1 MTINERVKEVRKAKG
16 LTLEEFGNIVGVQKS
31 GLSKVERGENN
42 VSEQM
47 FKSIVREFGVSEAW
61 LRDETGDMFADGIRM
76 EGVRRM
82 VSSLEFDNESFKAR
96 LISALSELP
105 ESDWL
110 KVEAFCRKLLAEG
123 KAQDTEELLAA
134 HMREGFTADSPE
146 ALADIEMIKRIDSG
160 ETD

>member
-96 LISALSELP
+96 LISALS
-105 ESDWL
+105 
-110 KVEAFCRKLLAEG
+110 
-123 KAQDTEELLAA
+123 
-134 HMREGFTADSPE
+134 
-146 ALADIEMIKRIDSG
+146 
-160 ETD
+160 